1 MHVAG
6 AAYGSTALES
16 SEPPRKWPHHVIA
29 YDMKSE
35 LVKKAGN
42 ARTTPSICGVAC
54 VCRAVSWLDSNIDRK
69 TVVLH
74 FAVTRVISWNQYR
87 SARETYTL
95 SCARWPR
102 CALPRVSTGFDACMA
117 MVAPIRLSPC
127 RQLYCAF
134 YPRELF
140 I

>member
-6 AAYGSTALES
+6 AACGSTALES
-16 SEPPRKWPHHVIA
+16 SELPRNWPHRVVA

-35 LVKKAGN
+35 LMKKAGD
-42 ARTTPSICGVAC
+42 ARTTPSICGVSC
-54 VCRAVSWLDSNIDRK
+54 VCRAISWLHSTSDRQ

-74 FAVTRVISWNQYR
+74 FAFTRVISWNHYR

-95 SCARWPR
+95 SCARWPH
-102 CALPRVSTGFDACMA
+102 CALPRVSTAFDACMA
-117 MVAPIRLSPC
+117 IVAPIRLGPC

-134 YPRELF
+134 YPMVLF